1 MPYREQDRPNAEVS
15 FPSKLADCTAVG
27 VPLIVDGPEYCSA
40 VRWARENHGVAE
52 IITDESVDALAEA
65 VARLIEDSAYRL
77 QLAKA
82 AIRRGEQYFGF
93 DRAVSLLY
101 SKLSGSRQSSEGLHY
116 ESALNPALARNR
128 PQ

>member
-65 VARLIEDSAYRL
+65 VARLLKDPAHRL
-77 QLAKA
+77 QLANE
-82 AIRRGEQYFGF
+82 AIRLGQQYFGF
-93 DRAVSLLY
+93 DRAVSILY
-101 SKLSGSRQSSEGLHY
+101 SKLSGSRSAESLHY
-116 ESALNPALARNR
+116 DDARGPSAAISRH
-128 PQ
+128 